1 MTKGE
6 LYDLKY
12 MLSDF
17 IYPRLKEF
25 KEKVD
30 SKNAPSIP
38 DFSNVEHFSN
48 QTSFAEK
55 EKYWS
60 EILSKM
66 IIPFEYH
73 VDPEKFKHLDFEE
86 INEKVELGLKLF
98 AEYFTNLWF

>member
-12 MLSDF
+12 TLSDL

-25 KEKVD
+25 KDKVD

-38 DFSNVEHFSN
+38 DFPNVEHFTKD
-48 QTSFAEK
+48 TSFKEK

-60 EILSKM
+60 EILAEM
-66 IIPFEYH
+66 IFPFEYH
-73 VDPEKFKHLDFEE
+73 VCPENFEHLELQD
-86 INEKVELGLKLF
+86 INERVEKGLKLF
-98 AEYFTNLWF
+98 AKYFTNLWF